1 MRWRRAQ
8 IVLWSARRSER
19 SPSVVRPTTANRLPP
34 GRSPSRP
41 TTWCEGGGRGHQPRG
56 TPGAPSEEGVPCQA
70 LKTWKE
76 SNDPDFGA
84 KKNRIPEHFDLA
96 DGKAQPAPGDPDV
109 VVCYDEFGP
118 LNLQPH
124 PGHHWA
130 QRDER
135 GARRSGR
142 RARWQGEE
150 GQDRVP
156 GPSALRAIAPSAW
169 GPHRRRARQLQ
180 PPSVDEDR
188 RPGRRVGESQQRRAR
203 LHPALRQLAQ
213 PHAGCVWEV
222 GFSSW

>member
-1 MRWRRAQ
+1 VVEDSHEGLRA
-8 IVLWSARRSER
+8 L
-19 SPSVVRPTTANRLPP
+19 L
-34 GRSPSRP
+34 
-41 TTWCEGGGRGHQPRG
+41 H
-56 TPGAPSEEGVPCQA
+56 EEGVPCQA

-142 RARWQGEE
+142 RARWQGEKGRTE
-150 GQDRVP
+150 SLASLRYVRSLHPP
-156 GPSALRAIAPSAW
+156 GVRIAVVLDNFS
-169 GPHRRRARQLQ
+169 PHLSTKTDA
-180 PPSVDEDR
+180 
-188 RPGRRVGESQQRRAR
+188 RVGEWARANNVE
-203 LHPALRQLAQ
+203 LAYT
-213 PHAGCVWEV
+213 PHCASWLNRIPGCVWEV